1 MFSVILAPM
10 IMFGCTYY
18 PWVGLER
25 VPGIKYIV
33 LINPLVY
40 VSEGMR
46 AALTPAVPHMPIGAM
61 LAALVAISVLFLWLG
76 IRAFDRRA
84 IS

>member
-1 MFSVILAPM
+1 MRVAGIPRRDV
-10 IMFGCTYY
+10 FGHIGEVREEVRAC
-18 PWVGLER
+18 G
-25 VPGIKYIV
+25 GIV

-46 AALTPAVPHMPIGAM
+46 AALTPAVPHMPLGAM

-76 IRAFDRRA
+76 LRAFDRRA

>member
-1 MFSVILAPM
+1 M

-18 PWVGLER
+18 PWTGLQH
-25 VPGIKYIV
+25 VPAMKYAV

-46 AALTPAVPHMPIGAM
+46 GALTPSVPHMPM
-61 LAALVAISVLFLWLG
+61 LALLGALLMTLTLFMWLG
-76 IRAFDRRA
+76 LRAFDRRA
-84 IS
+84 IT